1 MLLINVHNCGDTI
14 MIRYIIF
21 LLTVCVFS
29 AAIAE
34 EKSSAAAKDKM
45 LTISYGDVSMDVED
59 VDADT
64 SGWRINALYETGA
77 KGGNVL
83 HGFSFGYIE
92 TKADYTFGGQTTHYK
107 FKSLP
112 IYYAPKIL
120 FGKKA
125 FKGFL
130 KGALGMHLSDFNR
143 SGALGSIDTSDA
155 GFYGGAS
162 AGAMFMFN
170 EKVFA
175 NIEYEWA
182 YLSNSYYRDGE
193 VTSAMIGIGA
203 RF

>member
-1 MLLINVHNCGDTI
+1 MVRILLIVLTAC
-14 MIRYIIF
+14 IF
-21 LLTVCVFS
+21 SS
-29 AAIAE
+29 AAAE
-34 EKSSAAAKDKM
+34 EKSSVAAKDKM

-83 HGFSFGYIE
+83 HGFSIGYIE
-92 TKADYTFGGQTTHYK
+92 TKADYTVAAQTTHYK

-112 IYYAPKIL
+112 MYYAPKIL

-130 KGALGMHLSDFNR
+130 KGALGIHLSDYKR
-143 SGALGSIDTSDA
+143 SGSLGDIETSDA